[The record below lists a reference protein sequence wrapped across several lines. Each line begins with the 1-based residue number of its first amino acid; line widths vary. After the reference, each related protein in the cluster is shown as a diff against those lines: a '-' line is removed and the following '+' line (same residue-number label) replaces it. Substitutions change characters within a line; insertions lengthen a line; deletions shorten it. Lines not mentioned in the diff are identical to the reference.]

1 MKNKQEYAFDPSLSA
16 QYLKLHSNQRDS
28 KHKDTKDCRQL
39 FYQLNQPE
47 YYLDCLPSA
56 YDFITLALQ
65 ETEQIYSSLFIEHT
79 TQDKFF
85 LLKNLPISPL
95 PEQQLTQKNENQ
107 CLNQS
112 SGILLTQPYWLQG
125 IFLTFSCQSK
135 VALNLMSIYL
145 KLTGVRKGES
155 DLLSSCHSLLLA
167 SNIKVPILY
176 SYNYSHEIKI
186 LPAMFDFANIQLIL
200 ARFPRV
206 LFPELL
212 GFTLAYCQ
220 MSTFLEI
227 CFPSHQLAG
236 LFFKQRQLRTE
247 QQVFPLLRCI
257 SDYLDLFT
265 DRKDSLWLR
274 VQNGFWLYHL
284 QMQRCR
290 DAFEHLLENSKS
302 PSQVIAELFQQKIS
316 AAMGH
321 HQNVLLQ
328 EKSLELWFTG
338 MPENNSEFLQALKQ
352 SKYIDKAVP
361 ENSLLLKLFEF
372 KGPMFGVLNKSEII
386 LLKDWLTESETP
398 TTIQLSTIKTTTKA
412 DKKPQSIK
420 DYKKISH
427 KELYYRL
434 VNVDLFPEFLPT
446 AKKRVH
452 HLLQICRLF
461 STLPFKHYSH
471 QQFERYI
478 EANYQRE
485 IKAYQPLQGKPK
497 ISKEAYVWGLE
508 QVAPMI
514 LIDGCWLQKS
524 LSIQNVN
531 SDIADILFSIY
542 CDELGNGNFDQSHP
556 VIFQQLL
563 DSLSIKVPSVYSPKF
578 IEHSGFIKS
587 AFDLP
592 VYMMGLSHFS
602 IDFLPEL
609 LGLNMAIEL
618 SGLGKSYMRLV
629 DEWKYWEID
638 PAIATIH
645 ISIDNVASG
654 HTFLAKKA
662 IQLYMDD
669 VLQHT
674 GNQKIVDQHW
684 RRIYT
689 GFVSLQFVGWR
700 FKLSLPVWYLI
711 NRVSK

>member
-1 MKNKQEYAFDPSLSA
+1 MKNKQEYAFDPLLSA
-16 QYLKLHSNQRDS
+16 QYLKLHSNQRYS
-28 KHKDTKDCRQL
+28 KDKGTKDCRQL

-47 YYLDCLPSA
+47 NYLDCLPSA
-56 YDFITLALQ
+56 YNFITLALH
-65 ETEQIYSSLFIEHT
+65 ETEQIYSSFFIKYSSKDPLNT
-79 TQDKFF
+79 
-85 LLKNLPISPL
+85 LPISPL
-95 PEQQLTQKNENQ
+95 SEVLLIRANTLE

-112 SGILLTQPYWLQG
+112 SGILLTQPCWLQG
-125 IFLTFSCQSK
+125 VFQTFSSQSK
-135 VALNLMSIYL
+135 LAIELMSIYL
-145 KLTGVRKGES
+145 KLTSDGNGKP
-155 DLLSSCHSLLLA
+155 DLLKSCHSLLLA
-167 SNIKVPILY
+167 SNIKIPVLY
-176 SYNYSHEIKI
+176 SYNYSQQRKL
-186 LPAMFDFANIQLIL
+186 LPEMFDFSNIQLIF

-206 LFPELL
+206 LFPEIL

-236 LFFKQRQLRTE
+236 HFFKQRQLRTE
-247 QQVFPLLRCI
+247 QQMFPLLRCI
-257 SDYLDLFT
+257 LDYLDLFI
-265 DRKDSLWLR
+265 DQKESLWLR

-290 DAFEHLLENSKS
+290 DAFEHSLENSKL
-302 PSQVIAELFQQKIS
+302 PSRVIAELFQQKIS
-316 AAMGH
+316 AALGH
-321 HQNVLLQ
+321 HQKVLLQ
-328 EKSLELWFTG
+328 GKSLELWFSG
-338 MPENNSEFLQALKQ
+338 MPENSLEFLQALKQ
-352 SKYIDKAVP
+352 SNYVDKVAP

-372 KGPMFGVLNKSEII
+372 KGPMFGVLNKHEITLI
-386 LLKDWLTESETP
+386 KDWLTENETP
-398 TTIQLSTIKTTTKA
+398 TTIQLNTTQTITQL

-420 DYKKISH
+420 EYKTISH

-446 AKKRVH
+446 AKNRVH
-452 HLLQICRLF
+452 HLLQVCRLF
-461 STLPFKHYSH
+461 SALPFKHYSH
-471 QQFERYI
+471 QQFEQYI
-478 EANYQRE
+478 EAKYQRE

-497 ISKEAYVWGLE
+497 VSKEAYVWGLE

-531 SDIADILFSIY
+531 SDISKILFSIY

-602 IDFLPEL
+602 VDFLPEL

-618 SGLGKSYMRLV
+618 SGLGKSYMSLV
-629 DEWKYWEID
+629 DEWRYWGID

-645 ISIDNVASG
+645 ISIDNAASG

-669 VLQHT
+669 VMQHT
-674 GNQKIVDQHW
+674 GSQKIVDLHW

-689 GFVSLQFVGWR
+689 GFVSLQLVGWR
-700 FKLSLPVWYLI
+700 FKLSLPVCYLI
-711 NRVSK
+711 NRISRQ